1 MISVSV
7 FKEPLVKALA
17 ISLLLHGVLFG
28 VLNNYNVRKPVSAA
42 QEFKSVQI
50 EFRNVISHLVESG
63 GPSIQELPVVEETP
77 EPVAVEPV
85 VVEPVVDAPLVSES
99 ESPIVDDV
107 SQVAPQVVS
116 QVEEGTPGL
125 ESVLTDSERN
135 AASPISPV
143 SQPGDEYSDL
153 ESMSLSNIRIPAPVY
168 PARAKQMGWEGD
180 VQIHFTVNSKG
191 RPDVI
196 EINQSSG
203 YEVLDQAVLDTVKKR
218 WRFSKENAGLK
229 LKKTFSFRLI

>member
-7 FKEPLVKALA
+7 LKEPLVKALA

-28 VLNNYNVRKPVSAA
+28 VLNNFNVGNPVSAA

-50 EFRNVISHLVESG
+50 EFRNVISHLVESAE
-63 GPSIQELPVVEETP
+63 SSTQELPVVEETP

-85 VVEPVVDAPLVSES
+85 EEAPLISES
-99 ESPIVDDV
+99 ETPIVNDV
-107 SQVAPQVVS
+107 SQVFS
-116 QVEEGTPGL
+116 QVEERVSGL
-125 ESVLTDSERN
+125 ESVMTESVLQSVSDSEDS

-143 SQPGDEYSDL
+143 SQSGDEYSDL
-153 ESMSLSNIRIPAPVY
+153 ESMTLSNIRIPAPVY